1 MNIYVFIPIWI
12 GIMAVVAASN
22 RNLSKKRIVSGA
34 EINQTN
40 VIFAIITFLPIFLT
54 ASMGDV
60 LVDVH
65 AYIAGFKDI
74 SPSFADIDWS
84 SKGPGFTFI
93 EVIIKNIFGDN
104 VTAFRLVI
112 ALIQSLPIILI
123 YRYYSSNYLMSM
135 FMFVSMAFY
144 ISWMMNGLRQ
154 FVAAAII
161 FSATPLLVKKKY
173 VPLIIVILLASTI
186 HNTALIML
194 PVVFIVQGQA
204 WNRRTVF
211 FIIAAIIAMYVF
223 GNNTS
228 LFDSAME
235 SAGLDYSIT
244 EAHES
249 GDTGTSFLRVLVNMV
264 PMIIALVFRK
274 KIDEDNKVI
283 NICVNMSVITSGLY
297 LISMVTS
304 GILIGRLP
312 LYTSLYNLILLPYLV
327 KNVFNEHDS
336 KIVTVVMVILYI
348 FYYWYQMHIA
358 NGLI

>member
-12 GIMAVVAASN
+12 GIMAIVAASN
-22 RNLSKKRIVSGA
+22 QKLTKKRIVCGA
-34 EINQTN
+34 EVNHTN
-40 VIFAIITFLPIFLT
+40 VVFAIITFLPIFFT

-65 AYIAGFKDI
+65 AYIAQFKDI

-123 YRYYSSNYLMSM
+123 YRYYSSNYLMSI

-173 VPLIIVILLASTI
+173 IPLIIVILLASTI

-204 WNRRTVF
+204 WNKRTIM
-211 FIIAAIIAMYVF
+211 FIIAAIVAMYVF

-228 LFDSAME
+228 LFDSAVE
-235 SAGLDYSIT
+235 SVGLDYSIT

-264 PMIIALVFRK
+264 PMIISLIYRR
-274 KIDEDNKVI
+274 KIDVNNKVI
-283 NICVNMSVITSGLY
+283 NVCVNMSIITSGLY

-336 KIVTVVMVILYI
+336 KIVTVAMVILYI
-348 FYYWYQMHIA
+348 IYYWYQMHIA